1 MLIFLLAVT
10 AVVSSVTYKVVTH
23 VPEVPETAPDLRVE
37 LCDIKQAAVINKDEE
52 IMGLLPLQGLDC
64 PKFTPT
70 PKQNRSSGDSQ
81 SNLSDR
87 KH

>member
-23 VPEVPETAPDLRVE
+23 VPEVPETAPEVRAEWCV
-37 LCDIKQAAVINKDEE
+37 IKQAAIINKDEE
-52 IMGLLPLQGLDC
+52 IMGLIPMQGLDC
-64 PKFTPT
+64 PEFTPK
-70 PKQNRSSGDSQ
+70 PKQNRSSGDAQ
-81 SNLSDR
+81 PNLPNR